1 MGLFRRLARDKRGVS
16 AVEFAL
22 IAPALIAFYFGLA
35 ELTQAMM
42 AERRASHTASAIG
55 DLVAQSTQINTAT
68 MTDIFT
74 IGQTIISPF
83 PTTSLKMRVTSV
95 VADAKISPKVE
106 WSSVSG
112 SGITALKKDDPV
124 TVPTGLL
131 TAAGQSVVM
140 SEVTYSYDSPVDYF
154 VPRAVT
160 FNKKFYL
167 RPRKSDKVTKVN

>member
-22 IAPALIAFYFGLA
+22 IAPALIAFYFGLT

-55 DLVAQSTQINTAT
+55 DLVAQSTQVSTAT

-83 PTTSLKMRVTSV
+83 PTTSLKMRVSSV
-95 VADAKISPKVE
+95 VADASLSPKVA

-112 SGITALKKDDPV
+112 MTALANGTVV

-131 TAAGQSVVM
+131 TVAGQSVIM
-140 SEVTYSYDSPVDYF
+140 SEVSYSYDSPVDYF
-154 VPRAVT
+154 VPNAVT
-160 FNKKFYL
+160 FTKKFYL
-167 RPRKSDKVTKVN
+167 RPRKSDTVTKTN